1 MKSKVLIAAALAF
14 SCLLTACS
22 SEHKVAIVAH
32 RGYWESEAAGKAHN
46 SIAALAEAQRIGV
59 WGSEFD
65 VNMTNDGVLL
75 VFHDGEVNGKAFI
88 EHDAADF
95 ADVTLPNGENIPTL
109 DEYLDQFEKGRDCR
123 LVFELKTH
131 PSEFTEIAVDKSIA
145 ALKEHGLFDPKQV
158 IFISFSIEQCELFA
172 KKCPGFTVQF
182 LNDTY
187 SIEQLCEKGINGIDS
202 HYNVFY
208 RDSTW
213 YSAAREH
220 SMSINAWTVNE
231 EHDIHKMIELGVDY
245 ITTNKPEKVR
255 AILKDMGVKELKA
268 GENFKSH
275 KR

>member
-14 SCLLTACS
+14 SCLSTACR

-46 SIAALAEAQRIGV
+46 SIASLAEAQRISV

-65 VNMTNDGVLL
+65 VNMTKDGVLL

-88 EHDAADF
+88 EHEAADF

-109 DEYLDQFEKGRDCR
+109 DEYLDQFETDKDCR

-131 PSEFTEIAVDKSIA
+131 PAEFTEIAVDKSIA

-172 KKCPGFTVQF
+172 DKCPGFTVQF

-187 SIEQLCEKGINGIDS
+187 SIEQLYEKGVNGIDS

-208 RDSTW
+208 KDSTW

-220 SMSINAWTVNE
+220 SMSVNAWTVNE
-231 EHDIHKMIELGVDY
+231 EHDIRKMIDLGVDY

-255 AILKDMGVKELKA
+255 AILEEMGVKELKA